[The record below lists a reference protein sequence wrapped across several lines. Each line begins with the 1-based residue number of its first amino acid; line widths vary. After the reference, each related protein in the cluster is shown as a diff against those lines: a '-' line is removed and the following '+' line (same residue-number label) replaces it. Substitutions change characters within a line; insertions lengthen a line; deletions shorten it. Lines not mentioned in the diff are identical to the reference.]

1 MVCWVSFS
9 GWMVGM
15 RDVGGDY
22 YVELAAAVMHWH
34 VSAFTGV
41 FAVREELGH
50 EVGEGEAALLEDAR
64 FAVLGED
71 DVVGG

>member
-1 MVCWVSFS
+1 
-9 GWMVGM
+9 
-15 RDVGGDY
+15 
-22 YVELAAAVMHWH
+22 MHWH

-50 EVGEGEAALLEDAR
+50 EVGEGKAALLEDAR